1 MEDKSDKPP
10 VKSLIILFSYHH
22 KNTEKLAKV
31 FANVLGADIRLPPQV
46 KAEELKEYDFIGFG
60 SGIYDGKHHKS
71 LLDFADSLPES
82 VNGKAFLFST
92 TGVPIALFGKKFV
105 DSYRKK
111 SHSALREKLQ
121 AKGISIVGE
130 FNCAGFNTNSFL
142 IRFGGINKGRPNAE
156 DLKHAEEFARNL
168 LQKL

>member
-1 MEDKSDKPP
+1 MEDKSDKPKL
-10 VKSLIILFSYHH
+10 KSLIILFSYHH
-22 KNTEKLAKV
+22 RNTEKLAKV
-31 FANVLGADIRLPPQV
+31 FAGILGAEIRLPQQIKP
-46 KAEELKEYDFIGFG
+46 EELKEYDFIGFG

-71 LLDFADSLPES
+71 LLDFADSMLES

-105 DSYRKK
+105 ESYRKK

-121 AKGISIVGE
+121 SRGYTIVGE
-130 FNCAGFNTNSFL
+130 FNCVGFNTNSFL
-142 IRFGGINKGRPNAE
+142 IRFGGINKGRPNTE

-168 LQKL
+168 LQRL